1 MIIQLKDK
9 FSFQAT
15 VTKEI
20 QRLVDEE
27 GLTYI
32 EATVEYAKRI
42 DTDVEAIAE
51 AIKKIPFL
59 QARIQEEGEDLNLL
73 PKSDRLV

>member
-15 VTKEI
+15 VTKVI